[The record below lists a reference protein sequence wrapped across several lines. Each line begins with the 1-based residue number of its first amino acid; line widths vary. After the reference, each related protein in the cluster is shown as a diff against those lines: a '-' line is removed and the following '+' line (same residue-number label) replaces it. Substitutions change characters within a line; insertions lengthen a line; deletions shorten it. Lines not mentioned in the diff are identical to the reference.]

1 MGCSILVQTAS
12 PGDFAAFTGTFERRG
27 CAVSTVATPEACLE
41 AVRHKAPT
49 LVVLDAGSLKATK
62 QAVLGIM
69 RANALVYTAV
79 VTDMPEEVFHDAM
92 EGLGIL
98 ASLPAAPSAA
108 EAERLLG
115 LLAQLS
121 AYVSA

>member
-12 PGDFAAFTGTFERRG
+12 RGAFAAFTGELERRG
-27 CAVSTVATPEACLE
+27 CAVITVATPEECLE

-49 LVVLDAGSLKATK
+49 LVVLDAGSQEAAK
-62 QAVLGIM
+62 QAVLDIM

-79 VTDMPEEVFHDAM
+79 VTDMPEEVFHDTM

-98 ASLPAAPSAA
+98 ASLPAAPSVA
-108 EAERLLG
+108 EADRLLG
-115 LLAQLS
+115 LLAELS
-121 AYVSA
+121 ANASA